1 MTKIYLACPY
11 SHDDP
16 KVREER
22 FKMVNCMAG
31 ILMQEGNV
39 VFSPISHTHP
49 IAEARCLPKGWE
61 FWRGQDLPFI
71 EWCDELH
78 VLMLEGWTES
88 VGVQAEINMAENTGK
103 FVAFIIPA
111 YQIRELVRESED
123 DSNTP

>member
-22 FKMVNCMAG
+22 FKLVNCTAG

-49 IAEARCLPKGWE
+49 IAEAGNLPKGWG
-61 FWRGQDLPFI
+61 FWREQDLPFI
-71 EWCDELH
+71 AWCDELH
-78 VLMLEGWTES
+78 VLMLNGWAESNGVTTEILL
-88 VGVQAEINMAENTGK
+88 ATATGK
-103 FVAFIIPA
+103 KIEYIIPA